1 MPGERILIV
10 EDNEANLRLLTYLLE
25 AKGYE
30 IRGAGDAQQA
40 LLMVESFRPRMILMD
55 LQLPGIDGYELTR
68 RLKSNPATREVVI
81 IALTAFAMRGDEDK
95 ARAAGCDGYIT
106 KPIDTRALPGKI
118 AELLA
123 APEPSNGAPGN
134 PARA

>member
-1 MPGERILIV
+1 
-10 EDNEANLRLLTYLLE
+10 
-25 AKGYE
+25 
-30 IRGAGDAQQA
+30 
-40 LLMVESFRPRMILMD
+40 MVESFRPRMILMD

-123 APEPSNGAPGN
+123 ASAPSNGA
-134 PARA
+134 A

>member
-1 MPGERILIV
+1 MPGERILVV
-10 EDNEANLRLLTYLLE
+10 EDNEANLRLVTYLLE

-40 LLMVESFRPRMILMD
+40 LQMVESFRPRMILMD

-123 APEPSNGAPGN
+123 ASAPSNGA
-134 PARA
+134 A

>member
-123 APEPSNGAPGN
+123 ASAPSNGA
-134 PARA
+134 A